1 MATIIIV
8 DDSAAI
14 RSHLKQVL
22 EGAGHKVIEAAD
34 GAEGLAKITELKNPD
49 LVISDYN
56 MPGLDGVTMLGK
68 VKDALGAGKFPIFM
82 LTTETGEQLK
92 AAGKA
97 VGVTAWI
104 NKPFVPEKI
113 LAGIDKILSMKKA
126 G

>member
-1 MATIIIV
+1 MGTIIIV

-14 RSHLKQVL
+14 RTHLKQVL
-22 EGAGHKVIEAAD
+22 ESAGHKVIEAED
-34 GAEGLAKITELKNPD
+34 GAQGLAKILEMKTPD

-56 MPGLDGVTMLGK
+56 MPGLDGVAMLTK
-68 VKDALGAGKFPIFM
+68 VKDSLGLGKFPIFM

-104 NKPFVPEKI
+104 AKPFVPEKI
-113 LAGIDKILSMKKA
+113 VAGVEKILSMKKA